1 MNDSDPTGSVPTGDD
16 PTGSDPTGSVPT
28 GSVPS
33 GSVPTGSVPTG
44 NDPAGSVPTESVL
57 TGSVP
62 NTLVDLPTSL
72 DIEVQVVSTGTA
84 EKDKLHDN
92 TQDLY
97 TRFDPSMLET
107 CLDTA
112 SDEAYAAQSYLLASI
127 RKGHEMDGLHLG
139 IPKHPQPAL
148 STVDAQGDENAVQLD
163 TPYTTPSLATVP
175 GLPSLNS

>member
-1 MNDSDPTGSVPTGDD
+1 MNDSDPTGSVPTGNVL
-16 PTGSDPTGSVPT
+16 TGSDPTGNDPT

-44 NDPAGSVPTESVL
+44 NDPARSVPTESVP

-72 DIEVQVVSTGTA
+72 DIEVQVVSPGAA

-97 TRFDPSMLET
+97 TRFDPSSAWTLQVMRHMLHS
-107 CLDTA
+107 CISWHPFARDM
-112 SDEAYAAQSYLLASI
+112 I
-127 RKGHEMDGLHLG
+127 EMDGLHLE
-139 IPKHPQPAL
+139 IPNHQQPAL